1 MTAHSEQITGNNR
14 NWRRLKMRLFAIADP
29 HGNYSKIEELLKI
42 AGNVDLVLI
51 AGDITNFGPD
61 EKALDLF
68 DKFSS
73 KILAVP
79 GNCDHESIIKV
90 IEDSKATNLH
100 KRSISIDGIRFIG
113 MGGSNPTPFCTP
125 FEIQECDF
133 EENISRMLED
143 VKADEVLV
151 TLTHTPPFSILDMVG
166 DMHVGCKALN
176 VFLDKADLMIC
187 GHIHEARGVE
197 KSGKTIIV
205 NPGMAALG
213 FAAVITIVFDNKTP
227 IINVELI
234 KSDREVI

>member
-1 MTAHSEQITGNNR
+1 
-14 NWRRLKMRLFAIADP
+14 MRLFAIADP
-29 HGNYSKIEELLKI
+29 HGNYSRIEELLSI

-61 EKALDLF
+61 EKALELF
-68 DKFSS
+68 DKFKQ

-79 GNCDHESIIKV
+79 GNCDNESIIKV
-90 IEDSKATNLH
+90 VENSKAINLH
-100 KRSISIDGIRFIG
+100 KESISIDGVKFMG

-133 EENISRMLED
+133 EENVSSMLED
-143 VKADEVLV
+143 LKTGEILV
-151 TLTHTPPFSILDMVG
+151 TLTHTPPFGILDTVG
-166 DMHVGCKALN
+166 DTHVGCKALSML
-176 VFLDKADLMIC
+176 LDRADLMIC
-187 GHIHEARGVE
+187 GHIHEARGIE
-197 KSGKTIIV
+197 RSGKTIIV

-213 FAAVITIVFDNKTP
+213 FAAVIDIKTEIENNVL

>member
-1 MTAHSEQITGNNR
+1 
-14 NWRRLKMRLFAIADP
+14 MRLFAIADP
-29 HGNYSKIEELLKI
+29 HGNYSRIEELLRI
-42 AGNVDLVLI
+42 AGDVDLVLI

-68 DKFSS
+68 DKFSQ

-79 GNCDHESIIKV
+79 GNCDNESILKV
-90 IEDSKATNLH
+90 IERSKATDLH
-100 KRSISIDGIRFIG
+100 KRSISVEGVRFIG
-113 MGGSNPTPFCTP
+113 IGGSNPTPFCTP
-125 FEIQECDF
+125 FELQECDF

-143 VKADEVLV
+143 VKADEILV
-151 TLTHTPPFSILDMVG
+151 TLTHTPPNGVLDMVG

-176 VFLDKADLMIC
+176 VFLDKADLMVC

-197 KSGKTIIV
+197 RSGKTIIV

-213 FAAVITIVFDNKTP
+213 FAAVIDVEIQNKAQ

-234 KSDREVI
+234 ECNREDI

>member
-1 MTAHSEQITGNNR
+1 
-14 NWRRLKMRLFAIADP
+14 MRLFAIADP
-29 HGNYSKIEELLKI
+29 HGNYSKIEDLLKI

-68 DKFSS
+68 NKFSS

-90 IEDSKATNLH
+90 IEESKATNLH
-100 KRSISIDGIRFIG
+100 KRSVSVDGIRFIG

-133 EENISRMLED
+133 EENVNRMMED
-143 VKADEVLV
+143 VNADEALV
-151 TLTHTPPFSILDMVG
+151 ALTHTPPFGVLDTVG
-166 DMHVGCKALN
+166 DVHVGCKALN
-176 VFLDKADLMIC
+176 VFLGKADLIVC
-187 GHIHEARGVE
+187 GHIHEARGIE
-197 KSGKTIIV
+197 KSGRTTIV

-213 FAAVITIVFDNKTP
+213 FAAVIDIKIEKKTH